1 MGNPIR
7 QIVRSNCTEFN
18 FLMFRRLKM
27 VNEEDIFTEVCR
39 YTGKK
44 GVCLYSSDT
53 MKDCMNTM

>member
-7 QIVRSNCTEFN
+7 QIVRSNHTEVSC
-18 FLMFRRLKM
+18 LMFRRLKM
-27 VNEEDIFTEVCR
+27 VNEEDIFTEVYR
-39 YTGKK
+39 YIEKK

>member
-1 MGNPIR
+1 
-7 QIVRSNCTEFN
+7 
-18 FLMFRRLKM
+18 M